1 MSKNNNEKIIP
12 NINLPDKILP
22 NSQNMKNDIM
32 QFKDEILREIK
43 LLKKS
48 VSEKYEFIEILT
60 KEKFSK
66 YDTKLSSYSERINE
80 LKSNTLNT
88 DDLIKEIDA
97 FKEFKNKFRDTM
109 LTLNI
114 KINNMDKET
123 KNDIYRIDGILSDSV
138 IYTGIIGR
146 TSKFKTFHQMVDYLL
161 SQTSQ
166 NLTYREKNNLDL
178 NQLKKKINSMEQE
191 MQSLGVNMSKQISIL
206 FGQKGEE
213 FNSKLKDLLAEYD
226 QKIRNAKEQGDLYI
240 QEIKTTVEKFRE
252 QLDEFINI
260 KNTIS
265 DEIKNEVDKLVK
277 ENEKT
282 NNMFRSNKKEFNLMK
297 DRFTQLSEFIKD
309 VRFRNNLGQ
318 EIKRREFNQISE
330 KVDFSKKQKILS
342 DKNIALYDTKYQND
356 NDLPDFLKSR
366 VNSDESKKILK
377 NKIKGR
383 NNDNISKDNKTSEEY
398 YLEEENTTE
407 KNNNNKFSF
416 EKNFSESNIKKGIR
430 RSNTAKFEFYNF
442 GKFESRDNMDSKLNK
457 NRTSFKQSDS
467 SPKINTNKNI
477 YNKNLESKLFNRRNM
492 MNEEMKNDSKRYL
505 KFQYNKTPQSK
516 ILSGLNNKD
525 NINYKNLSSIQVNTN
540 SILSKLNFDENKKF
554 PTPKS
559 QFAMAEMKKIEP
571 KKSSTSS
578 IFFPKKT
585 TVKNLVRIQSS
596 LTPKYP
602 EIINPIKKSNSIII
616 SSQNNNKTTLEE
628 DKNNTNKKNKLI
640 KKEPIYVYFS
650 YNKNKRNNNLRSHLS
665 PNVKILQH
673 SVENFYENNSE
684 TKNLADMVDNL
695 QKYISGYDNYYA
707 SKNEIRKEKD
717 NRKKNSEYFKYKDFF
732 SEKNSYT
739 NINNMNKKNKKEKTN
754 VINIGFKEKNS

>member
-1 MSKNNNEKIIP
+1 MSKNNNEKIP
-12 NINLPDKILP
+12 NINISDKILP

-213 FNSKLKDLLAEYD
+213 FNSKLKDLLAEYN
-226 QKIRNAKEQGDLYI
+226 QKILKAKEQGDLYI

-318 EIKRREFNQISE
+318 EIKRREFNQISA

-356 NDLPDFLKSR
+356 SDLPDFLKSR

-398 YLEEENTTE
+398 YLEENTTE

-442 GKFESRDNMDSKLNK
+442 GKFESKDNMDSKLNK

-492 MNEEMKNDSKRYL
+492 INEEMKNDSKRYL
-505 KFQYNKTPQSK
+505 KFQYNITPQSK

-707 SKNEIRKEKD
+707 SKNEIRKEKEK
-717 NRKKNSEYFKYKDFF
+717 RKKNSEYFKYKDFF

>member
-1 MSKNNNEKIIP
+1 MSKNDNEKIIP

-66 YDTKLSSYSERINE
+66 YDTKLLSYSERINE

-265 DEIKNEVDKLVK
+265 NEIKNEVDKLVK

-318 EIKRREFNQISE
+318 EIKRREFNQISA

-398 YLEEENTTE
+398 YLEENTTE

-492 MNEEMKNDSKRYL
+492 INEEMKNDSKRYL

>member
-318 EIKRREFNQISE
+318 EIKRKEFNQISA

-356 NDLPDFLKSR
+356 GDFPDFLKSR
-366 VNSDESKKILK
+366 DNSDESKKIMK

-383 NNDNISKDNKTSEEY
+383 NNNNVSKDNKTSEEY
-398 YLEEENTTE
+398 YLEENITE

-416 EKNFSESNIKKGIR
+416 EKNFSDSSIKKGIR

-442 GKFESRDNMDSKLNK
+442 GKFESKDNMDSKLNK
-457 NRTSFKQSDS
+457 NR
-467 SPKINTNKNI
+467 
-477 YNKNLESKLFNRRNM
+477 
-492 MNEEMKNDSKRYL
+492 
-505 KFQYNKTPQSK
+505 
-516 ILSGLNNKD
+516 
-525 NINYKNLSSIQVNTN
+525 
-540 SILSKLNFDENKKF
+540 
-554 PTPKS
+554 
-559 QFAMAEMKKIEP
+559 
-571 KKSSTSS
+571 
-578 IFFPKKT
+578 
-585 TVKNLVRIQSS
+585 
-596 LTPKYP
+596 
-602 EIINPIKKSNSIII
+602 
-616 SSQNNNKTTLEE
+616 
-628 DKNNTNKKNKLI
+628 
-640 KKEPIYVYFS
+640 
-650 YNKNKRNNNLRSHLS
+650 
-665 PNVKILQH
+665 
-673 SVENFYENNSE
+673 
-684 TKNLADMVDNL
+684 
-695 QKYISGYDNYYA
+695 YI
-707 SKNEIRKEKD
+707 
-717 NRKKNSEYFKYKDFF
+717 
-732 SEKNSYT
+732 
-739 NINNMNKKNKKEKTN
+739 
-754 VINIGFKEKNS
+754 

>member
-1 MSKNNNEKIIP
+1 MSKNDNEKIIP

-318 EIKRREFNQISE
+318 EIKRKEFNQISA

-356 NDLPDFLKSR
+356 GDFPDFLKSR
-366 VNSDESKKILK
+366 DNSDESKKIMK

-383 NNDNISKDNKTSEEY
+383 NNNNVSKDNKTSEEY
-398 YLEEENTTE
+398 YLEENITE

-416 EKNFSESNIKKGIR
+416 EKNFSDSSIKKGIR

-442 GKFESRDNMDSKLNK
+442 GKFESKDNMDSKLNK
-457 NRTSFKQSDS
+457 NRASFKQSDS
-467 SPKINTNKNI
+467 SSKIITNKNI

-516 ILSGLNNKD
+516 ILSGLNTKD

-559 QFAMAEMKKIEP
+559 QFAKAEMKKIEP

>member
-1 MSKNNNEKIIP
+1 MSKNDNEKIIP

-318 EIKRREFNQISE
+318 EIKRREFNQISA

-356 NDLPDFLKSR
+356 GDFPDFLKSR
-366 VNSDESKKILK
+366 DNSDESKKIMK

-383 NNDNISKDNKTSEEY
+383 NNNNVSKDNKTSEEY
-398 YLEEENTTE
+398 YLEENITE

-442 GKFESRDNMDSKLNK
+442 GKFESKDNMDSKLNK

>member
-1 MSKNNNEKIIP
+1 MSKNDNEKIIP

-318 EIKRREFNQISE
+318 EIKRKEFNQISA

-356 NDLPDFLKSR
+356 GDFPDFLKSR
-366 VNSDESKKILK
+366 DNSDESKKIMK

-383 NNDNISKDNKTSEEY
+383 NNNNVSKDNKTSEEY
-398 YLEEENTTE
+398 YLEENITE

-416 EKNFSESNIKKGIR
+416 EKNFSDSSIKKGIR

-442 GKFESRDNMDSKLNK
+442 GKFESKDNMDSKLNK
-457 NRTSFKQSDS
+457 NRASFKQSDS
-467 SPKINTNKNI
+467 SSKINTNKNI

-492 MNEEMKNDSKRYL
+492 INEEMKNDSKRYL

-516 ILSGLNNKD
+516 ILSGLNTKD

-559 QFAMAEMKKIEP
+559 QFAKAEMKKIEP

-602 EIINPIKKSNSIII
+602 EIIDPIKKSNSIII

-628 DKNNTNKKNKLI
+628 DKNNTNKKNKSI

>member
-1 MSKNNNEKIIP
+1 MSKNDNEKIIP

-318 EIKRREFNQISE
+318 EIKRKEFNQISA

-356 NDLPDFLKSR
+356 GDFPDFLKIR
-366 VNSDESKKILK
+366 DNSDESKKIMK

-383 NNDNISKDNKTSEEY
+383 NNNNVSKDNKTSEEY
-398 YLEEENTTE
+398 YLEENITE

-416 EKNFSESNIKKGIR
+416 EKNFSDSSIKKGIR

-442 GKFESRDNMDSKLNK
+442 GKFESKDNMDSKLNK
-457 NRTSFKQSDS
+457 NRASFKQSDS
-467 SPKINTNKNI
+467 SSKINTNKNI

-516 ILSGLNNKD
+516 ILSGLNTKD

-559 QFAMAEMKKIEP
+559 QFAKAEMKKIEP

-628 DKNNTNKKNKLI
+628 DKKNTNKKNKPI

-673 SVENFYENNSE
+673 SVENFYGNNSE

>member
-1 MSKNNNEKIIP
+1 MSKNDNEKIIP

-318 EIKRREFNQISE
+318 EIKRKEFNQISA

-356 NDLPDFLKSR
+356 GDFPDFLKSR
-366 VNSDESKKILK
+366 DNSDESKKIMK

-383 NNDNISKDNKTSEEY
+383 NNNNVSKDNKTSEEY
-398 YLEEENTTE
+398 YLEENITE

-416 EKNFSESNIKKGIR
+416 EKNFSDSSIKKGIR

-442 GKFESRDNMDSKLNK
+442 GKFESKDNMDSKLNK
-457 NRTSFKQSDS
+457 NRASFKQSDS
-467 SPKINTNKNI
+467 SSKIITNKNI

-492 MNEEMKNDSKRYL
+492 INEEMKNDSKRYL

-516 ILSGLNNKD
+516 ILSGLNTKD

-707 SKNEIRKEKD
+707 NKNEIRKEKD

>member
-60 KEKFSK
+60 KEEFSK

-318 EIKRREFNQISE
+318 EIKRKEFNQISA

-383 NNDNISKDNKTSEEY
+383 NNDNISKDNKTNEEY
-398 YLEEENTTE
+398 YLEENTTE

-492 MNEEMKNDSKRYL
+492 INEEMKNDSKRYL

-602 EIINPIKKSNSIII
+602 ELINPIKKSNSIII

>member
-1 MSKNNNEKIIP
+1 MSKNDNEKIIP

-318 EIKRREFNQISE
+318 EIKRREFNQISA

-356 NDLPDFLKSR
+356 GDFPDFLKIR
-366 VNSDESKKILK
+366 DNSDESKKIMK

-383 NNDNISKDNKTSEEY
+383 NNNNVSKDNKTSEEY
-398 YLEEENTTE
+398 YLEENITE

-416 EKNFSESNIKKGIR
+416 EKNFSDSSIKKGIR

-442 GKFESRDNMDSKLNK
+442 GKFESKDNMDSKLNK
-457 NRTSFKQSDS
+457 NRASFKQSDS
-467 SPKINTNKNI
+467 SSKINTNKNI

-516 ILSGLNNKD
+516 ILSGLNTKD

>member
-1 MSKNNNEKIIP
+1 MSKNDNEKIIP

-318 EIKRREFNQISE
+318 EIKRREFNQISA

-356 NDLPDFLKSR
+356 SDLPDFLKSR

-398 YLEEENTTE
+398 YLEENTTE

-442 GKFESRDNMDSKLNK
+442 GKFESKDNMDSKLNK

-492 MNEEMKNDSKRYL
+492 INEEMKNDSKRYL

-628 DKNNTNKKNKLI
+628 DKNNTNKKNKPI

-707 SKNEIRKEKD
+707 NKNEIMKEKEK
-717 NRKKNSEYFKYKDFF
+717 RKKNSEYFKYKDFF

>member
-1 MSKNNNEKIIP
+1 MSKNDNEKIIP

-318 EIKRREFNQISE
+318 EIKRKEFNQISA

-356 NDLPDFLKSR
+356 GDFPDFLKSR
-366 VNSDESKKILK
+366 DNSDESKKIMK

-383 NNDNISKDNKTSEEY
+383 NNNNVSKDNKTSEEY
-398 YLEEENTTE
+398 YLEENITE

-416 EKNFSESNIKKGIR
+416 EKNFSDSSIKKGIR

-442 GKFESRDNMDSKLNK
+442 GKFESKDNMDSKLNK
-457 NRTSFKQSDS
+457 NRASFKQSDS
-467 SPKINTNKNI
+467 SSKINTNKNI

-516 ILSGLNNKD
+516 ILSGLNTKD

-559 QFAMAEMKKIEP
+559 QFAKAEMKKIEP

-602 EIINPIKKSNSIII
+602 KIINPIKKSNSIII

>member
-398 YLEEENTTE
+398 YLEENTTE

-442 GKFESRDNMDSKLNK
+442 GKFESKDNMDSKLNK

-492 MNEEMKNDSKRYL
+492 INEEMKNDSKRYL

>member
-1 MSKNNNEKIIP
+1 MSKNNNEKIP
-12 NINLPDKILP
+12 NINISDKILP

-213 FNSKLKDLLAEYD
+213 FNSKLKDLLAEYN
-226 QKIRNAKEQGDLYI
+226 QKILKAKEQGDLYI

-318 EIKRREFNQISE
+318 EIKRREFNQISA

-356 NDLPDFLKSR
+356 SDLPDFLKSR

-398 YLEEENTTE
+398 YLEENTTE

-442 GKFESRDNMDSKLNK
+442 GKFESKDNMDSKLNK

-492 MNEEMKNDSKRYL
+492 INEEMKNDSKRYL
-505 KFQYNKTPQSK
+505 KFQYNITPQSK

>member
-318 EIKRREFNQISE
+318 EIKRKEFNQISA

-356 NDLPDFLKSR
+356 GDFPDFLKSR
-366 VNSDESKKILK
+366 DNSDESKKIMK

-383 NNDNISKDNKTSEEY
+383 NNNNVSKDNKTSEEY
-398 YLEEENTTE
+398 YLEENITE

-416 EKNFSESNIKKGIR
+416 EKNFSDSSIKKGIR
-430 RSNTAKFEFYNF
+430 RSNTVKFEFYNF
-442 GKFESRDNMDSKLNK
+442 GKFESKDNMDSKLNK
-457 NRTSFKQSDS
+457 NRASFKQSDS
-467 SPKINTNKNI
+467 SSKINTNKNI

-516 ILSGLNNKD
+516 ILSGLNTKD

-628 DKNNTNKKNKLI
+628 DKNNTNKKNKSI

>member
-1 MSKNNNEKIIP
+1 MSKNDNEKIIP

-398 YLEEENTTE
+398 YLEENTTE

-442 GKFESRDNMDSKLNK
+442 GKFESKDNMDSKLNK
-457 NRTSFKQSDS
+457 NRASFKQSDS
-467 SPKINTNKNI
+467 SSKINTNKNI

-559 QFAMAEMKKIEP
+559 QFSMAEMKKIEP

>member
-1 MSKNNNEKIIP
+1 MSKNDNEKIIP

-318 EIKRREFNQISE
+318 EIKRREFNQISA

-356 NDLPDFLKSR
+356 SDLPDFLKSR

-398 YLEEENTTE
+398 YLEENTTE

-442 GKFESRDNMDSKLNK
+442 GKFESKDNMDSKLNK

-492 MNEEMKNDSKRYL
+492 INEEMKNDSKRYL

-628 DKNNTNKKNKLI
+628 DKNNTNKKNKPI

>member
-1 MSKNNNEKIIP
+1 MSKNDNEKIIP

-318 EIKRREFNQISE
+318 EIKRKEFNQISA

-356 NDLPDFLKSR
+356 GDFPDFLKSR
-366 VNSDESKKILK
+366 DNSDESKKIMK

-383 NNDNISKDNKTSEEY
+383 NNNNVSKDNKTSEEY
-398 YLEEENTTE
+398 YLEENITE

-416 EKNFSESNIKKGIR
+416 EKNFSDSSIKKGIR

-442 GKFESRDNMDSKLNK
+442 GKFESKDNMDSKLNK

-516 ILSGLNNKD
+516 ILSGLNTKD

-559 QFAMAEMKKIEP
+559 QFAKAEMKKIEP

>member
-1 MSKNNNEKIIP
+1 MSKNDNEKIIP

-318 EIKRREFNQISE
+318 EIKRREFNQISA

-356 NDLPDFLKSR
+356 SDLPDFLKSR

-398 YLEEENTTE
+398 YLEENTTE

-442 GKFESRDNMDSKLNK
+442 GKFESKDNMDSKLNK

-467 SPKINTNKNI
+467 SPKINKNKNI

-492 MNEEMKNDSKRYL
+492 INEEMKNDSKRYL

-559 QFAMAEMKKIEP
+559 QFAKAEMKKIEP

-739 NINNMNKKNKKEKTN
+739 NNNNMNKKNKKEKTN

>member
-1 MSKNNNEKIIP
+1 MSKNDNEKIIP

-318 EIKRREFNQISE
+318 EIKRREFNQISA
-330 KVDFSKKQKILS
+330 KIDFSKKQKILS

-356 NDLPDFLKSR
+356 SDLQDFLKSR

-398 YLEEENTTE
+398 YLEENTTE

-442 GKFESRDNMDSKLNK
+442 GKFESKDNMDSKLNK

-492 MNEEMKNDSKRYL
+492 INEEMKNDSKRYL

>member
-1 MSKNNNEKIIP
+1 MSKNNNEKIP
-12 NINLPDKILP
+12 NINISDKILP

-318 EIKRREFNQISE
+318 EIKRREFNQISS

-356 NDLPDFLKSR
+356 SDLPDFLKSR

-383 NNDNISKDNKTSEEY
+383 NSDNISKDNKTSEEY
-398 YLEEENTTE
+398 YLEENTTE

-492 MNEEMKNDSKRYL
+492 INEEMKNDSKRYL

-516 ILSGLNNKD
+516 ILSGLNTKD

-578 IFFPKKT
+578 IFFQKKT

>member
-12 NINLPDKILP
+12 NINISDKILP

-318 EIKRREFNQISE
+318 EIKRREFNQISA

-356 NDLPDFLKSR
+356 SDLPDFLKSR

-383 NNDNISKDNKTSEEY
+383 NSDNISKDNKTSEEY
-398 YLEEENTTE
+398 YLEENTTE

-442 GKFESRDNMDSKLNK
+442 GKFESKDNMDSKLNK

-492 MNEEMKNDSKRYL
+492 INEEMKNDSKRYL

-739 NINNMNKKNKKEKTN
+739 NINSMNKKYKKEKTN

>member
-1 MSKNNNEKIIP
+1 MSKNDNEKIIP

-318 EIKRREFNQISE
+318 EIKRREFNQISA

-342 DKNIALYDTKYQND
+342 DKNIVLYDTKYQND

-398 YLEEENTTE
+398 YLEENTTE
-407 KNNNNKFSF
+407 KNNNKFSF

-442 GKFESRDNMDSKLNK
+442 GKFESKDNMDSKLNK

-492 MNEEMKNDSKRYL
+492 INEEMKNDSKRYL

-754 VINIGFKEKNS
+754 VINIGFKEKNC

>member
-318 EIKRREFNQISE
+318 EIKRKEFNQISA

-356 NDLPDFLKSR
+356 GDFPDFLKSR
-366 VNSDESKKILK
+366 DNSDESKKIMK

-383 NNDNISKDNKTSEEY
+383 NNNNVSKDNKTSEEY
-398 YLEEENTTE
+398 YLEENITE

-416 EKNFSESNIKKGIR
+416 EKNFSDSSIKKGIR

-442 GKFESRDNMDSKLNK
+442 GKFESKDNMDSKLNK

-492 MNEEMKNDSKRYL
+492 INEEMKNDSKRYL

-516 ILSGLNNKD
+516 ILSGLNTKD

-559 QFAMAEMKKIEP
+559 QFAKAEMKKIEP

-616 SSQNNNKTTLEE
+616 SSQNNKKTTLEE

>member
-1 MSKNNNEKIIP
+1 MSKNDNEKIIP

-88 DDLIKEIDA
+88 DGLIKEIDA

-213 FNSKLKDLLAEYD
+213 FNSKLKDLLAEYN
-226 QKIRNAKEQGDLYI
+226 QKILKAKEQGDLYI

-318 EIKRREFNQISE
+318 EIKRREFNQISA

-356 NDLPDFLKSR
+356 SDLPDFLKSR

-383 NNDNISKDNKTSEEY
+383 NSDNISKGNKTSEEY
-398 YLEEENTTE
+398 YLDENTTE

-442 GKFESRDNMDSKLNK
+442 GKFESKDNMDSKLNK

-492 MNEEMKNDSKRYL
+492 INEEMKNDSKRYL

>member
-48 VSEKYEFIEILT
+48 VSENYEFIEILT

-398 YLEEENTTE
+398 YLEENTTE

-442 GKFESRDNMDSKLNK
+442 GKFESKDNMDSKLNK
-457 NRTSFKQSDS
+457 NRASFKQSDS
-467 SPKINTNKNI
+467 SSKINTNKNI

-707 SKNEIRKEKD
+707 NKNEIMKEKEKI
-717 NRKKNSEYFKYKDFF
+717 KKNSEYFKYKDFF

-754 VINIGFKEKNS
+754 VINIGFN

>member
-1 MSKNNNEKIIP
+1 MSKNDNEKIIP

-318 EIKRREFNQISE
+318 EIKRREFNQISA

-356 NDLPDFLKSR
+356 SDLPDFLKSR

-398 YLEEENTTE
+398 YLEENTTE

-442 GKFESRDNMDSKLNK
+442 GKFESKDNMDSKLNK

-492 MNEEMKNDSKRYL
+492 INEEMKNDSKRYL

-516 ILSGLNNKD
+516 ILSGLNTKD

-559 QFAMAEMKKIEP
+559 QFAKAEMKKIEP

-628 DKNNTNKKNKLI
+628 DKNNTNKKNKPI

-707 SKNEIRKEKD
+707 NKNEIMKEKEK
-717 NRKKNSEYFKYKDFF
+717 RKKNSEYFKYKDFF

>member
-1 MSKNNNEKIIP
+1 MSKNDNEKIIP

-398 YLEEENTTE
+398 YLEENTTE

-442 GKFESRDNMDSKLNK
+442 GKFESKDNMDSKLNK
-457 NRTSFKQSDS
+457 NRASFKQSDS
-467 SPKINTNKNI
+467 SSKINTNKNI

>member
-12 NINLPDKILP
+12 NINISDKILP

-318 EIKRREFNQISE
+318 EIKRREFNQISA

-398 YLEEENTTE
+398 YLEENTTE

-442 GKFESRDNMDSKLNK
+442 GKFESKDNMDSKLNK

-492 MNEEMKNDSKRYL
+492 INEEMKNDSKRYL

-602 EIINPIKKSNSIII
+602 EIIDPIKKSNSIII

-707 SKNEIRKEKD
+707 NKNEIMKEKEKI
-717 NRKKNSEYFKYKDFF
+717 KKNSEYFKYKDFF

>member
-1 MSKNNNEKIIP
+1 MSKNDNEKIIP

-398 YLEEENTTE
+398 YLEENTTE

-442 GKFESRDNMDSKLNK
+442 GKFESKDNMDSKLNK

-492 MNEEMKNDSKRYL
+492 INEEMKNDSKRYL

>member
-1 MSKNNNEKIIP
+1 MSKNDNEKIIP

-318 EIKRREFNQISE
+318 EIKRKEFNQISA

-356 NDLPDFLKSR
+356 GDFPDFLKSR
-366 VNSDESKKILK
+366 DNSDESKKIMK

-383 NNDNISKDNKTSEEY
+383 NNNNVSKDNKTSEEY
-398 YLEEENTTE
+398 YLEENITE

-416 EKNFSESNIKKGIR
+416 EKNFSDSSIKKGIR

-442 GKFESRDNMDSKLNK
+442 GKFESKDNMDSKLNK
-457 NRTSFKQSDS
+457 NRASFKQSDS
-467 SPKINTNKNI
+467 SSKIITNKNI

-516 ILSGLNNKD
+516 ILSGLNTKD

>member
-318 EIKRREFNQISE
+318 EIKRREFNQISA

-342 DKNIALYDTKYQND
+342 DKNI
-356 NDLPDFLKSR
+356 
-366 VNSDESKKILK
+366 
-377 NKIKGR
+377 
-383 NNDNISKDNKTSEEY
+383 
-398 YLEEENTTE
+398 
-407 KNNNNKFSF
+407 
-416 EKNFSESNIKKGIR
+416 
-430 RSNTAKFEFYNF
+430 
-442 GKFESRDNMDSKLNK
+442 
-457 NRTSFKQSDS
+457 
-467 SPKINTNKNI
+467 
-477 YNKNLESKLFNRRNM
+477 
-492 MNEEMKNDSKRYL
+492 
-505 KFQYNKTPQSK
+505 
-516 ILSGLNNKD
+516 
-525 NINYKNLSSIQVNTN
+525 
-540 SILSKLNFDENKKF
+540 
-554 PTPKS
+554 
-559 QFAMAEMKKIEP
+559 
-571 KKSSTSS
+571 
-578 IFFPKKT
+578 
-585 TVKNLVRIQSS
+585 
-596 LTPKYP
+596 
-602 EIINPIKKSNSIII
+602 
-616 SSQNNNKTTLEE
+616 
-628 DKNNTNKKNKLI
+628 
-640 KKEPIYVYFS
+640 
-650 YNKNKRNNNLRSHLS
+650 
-665 PNVKILQH
+665 
-673 SVENFYENNSE
+673 
-684 TKNLADMVDNL
+684 
-695 QKYISGYDNYYA
+695 
-707 SKNEIRKEKD
+707 
-717 NRKKNSEYFKYKDFF
+717 
-732 SEKNSYT
+732 
-739 NINNMNKKNKKEKTN
+739 
-754 VINIGFKEKNS
+754 

>member
-1 MSKNNNEKIIP
+1 MSKNDNEKIIP

-48 VSEKYEFIEILT
+48 VSEKYEFIELLT

-213 FNSKLKDLLAEYD
+213 FNSKLKDLLAEYN
-226 QKIRNAKEQGDLYI
+226 QKILKAKEQGDLYI

-318 EIKRREFNQISE
+318 EIKRKEFNQISA

-356 NDLPDFLKSR
+356 GDFPDFLKSR
-366 VNSDESKKILK
+366 DNSDESKKIMK

-383 NNDNISKDNKTSEEY
+383 NNNNVSKDNKTSEEY
-398 YLEEENTTE
+398 YLEENITE

-416 EKNFSESNIKKGIR
+416 EKNFSDSSIKKGIR

-442 GKFESRDNMDSKLNK
+442 GKFESKDNMDSKLNK
-457 NRTSFKQSDS
+457 NRASFKQSDS
-467 SPKINTNKNI
+467 SSKINTNKNI

-516 ILSGLNNKD
+516 ILSGLNTKD

-650 YNKNKRNNNLRSHLS
+650 YNKNKRNNNLGSHLS

>member
-1 MSKNNNEKIIP
+1 MSKNDNEKIIP

-282 NNMFRSNKKEFNLMK
+282 NNMFHSNKKEFNLMK

-318 EIKRREFNQISE
+318 EIKRKEFNQISA

-356 NDLPDFLKSR
+356 GDFPDFLKIR
-366 VNSDESKKILK
+366 DNSDESKKIMK

-383 NNDNISKDNKTSEEY
+383 NNNNVSKDNKTSEEY
-398 YLEEENTTE
+398 YLEENITE

-416 EKNFSESNIKKGIR
+416 EKNFSDSSIKKGIR

-442 GKFESRDNMDSKLNK
+442 GKFESKDNTDSKLNK
-457 NRTSFKQSDS
+457 NRASFKQSDS
-467 SPKINTNKNI
+467 SSKINTNKNI

-516 ILSGLNNKD
+516 ILSGLNTKD

-559 QFAMAEMKKIEP
+559 QFAKAEMKKIEP

-739 NINNMNKKNKKEKTN
+739 NINNMNKKK
-754 VINIGFKEKNS
+754 

>member
-1 MSKNNNEKIIP
+1 MSKNNNEKIP
-12 NINLPDKILP
+12 NINISDKILP

-213 FNSKLKDLLAEYD
+213 FNSKLKDLLAEYN
-226 QKIRNAKEQGDLYI
+226 QKILKAKEQGDLYI

-318 EIKRREFNQISE
+318 EIKRREFNQISA

-383 NNDNISKDNKTSEEY
+383 NSDNISKDNKTSEEY
-398 YLEEENTTE
+398 YLEENTTE

-442 GKFESRDNMDSKLNK
+442 GKFESKDNMDSKLNK

-492 MNEEMKNDSKRYL
+492 INEEMKNDSKRYL

-739 NINNMNKKNKKEKTN
+739 NINSMNKKYKKEKTN

>member
-1 MSKNNNEKIIP
+1 MSKNDNEKIIP

-318 EIKRREFNQISE
+318 EIKRKEFNQISA

-356 NDLPDFLKSR
+356 GDFPDFLKIR
-366 VNSDESKKILK
+366 DNSDESKKIMK

-383 NNDNISKDNKTSEEY
+383 NNNNVSKDNKTSEEY
-398 YLEEENTTE
+398 YLEENITE

-416 EKNFSESNIKKGIR
+416 EKNFSDSSIKKGIR

-442 GKFESRDNMDSKLNK
+442 GKFESKDNMDSKLNK

-477 YNKNLESKLFNRRNM
+477 CNKNLESKLFNRRNM

-516 ILSGLNNKD
+516 ILSGLNTKD

-559 QFAMAEMKKIEP
+559 QFAKAEMKKIEP

-628 DKNNTNKKNKLI
+628 DKKNTNKKNKPI

>member
-1 MSKNNNEKIIP
+1 MSKNDNEKIIP

-66 YDTKLSSYSERINE
+66 YDTKLLSYSERINE

-265 DEIKNEVDKLVK
+265 NEIKNEVDKLVK

-318 EIKRREFNQISE
+318 EIKRREFNQISA

-398 YLEEENTTE
+398 YLEENTTE

-442 GKFESRDNMDSKLNK
+442 GKFESKDNMDSKLNK
-457 NRTSFKQSDS
+457 NRASFKQSDS
-467 SPKINTNKNI
+467 SSKINTNKNI

>member
-1 MSKNNNEKIIP
+1 MSKNDNEKIIP

-48 VSEKYEFIEILT
+48 VSENYEFIEILT

-66 YDTKLSSYSERINE
+66 YDTKLSSYSDRINE

-318 EIKRREFNQISE
+318 EIKRKEFNQISA

-356 NDLPDFLKSR
+356 GDFPDFLKSR

-398 YLEEENTTE
+398 YLEENTTE

-492 MNEEMKNDSKRYL
+492 INEEMKNDSKRYL

>member
-1 MSKNNNEKIIP
+1 MSKNDNEKIIP

-318 EIKRREFNQISE
+318 EIKRKEFNQISA

-356 NDLPDFLKSR
+356 GDFPDFLKSR
-366 VNSDESKKILK
+366 DNSDESKKIMK

-383 NNDNISKDNKTSEEY
+383 NNNNVSKDNKTSEEY
-398 YLEEENTTE
+398 YLEENITE

-416 EKNFSESNIKKGIR
+416 EKNFSDSSIKKGIR

-442 GKFESRDNMDSKLNK
+442 GKFESKDNMDSKLNK
-457 NRTSFKQSDS
+457 NRASFKQSDS
-467 SPKINTNKNI
+467 SSKIITNKNI

-492 MNEEMKNDSKRYL
+492 INEEMKNDSKRYL

-516 ILSGLNNKD
+516 ILSGLNTKD

-559 QFAMAEMKKIEP
+559 QFAKAEMKKIEP
-571 KKSSTSS
+571 KK
-578 IFFPKKT
+578 
-585 TVKNLVRIQSS
+585 
-596 LTPKYP
+596 
-602 EIINPIKKSNSIII
+602 
-616 SSQNNNKTTLEE
+616 
-628 DKNNTNKKNKLI
+628 
-640 KKEPIYVYFS
+640 
-650 YNKNKRNNNLRSHLS
+650 H
-665 PNVKILQH
+665 H
-673 SVENFYENNSE
+673 
-684 TKNLADMVDNL
+684 
-695 QKYISGYDNYYA
+695 
-707 SKNEIRKEKD
+707 
-717 NRKKNSEYFKYKDFF
+717 
-732 SEKNSYT
+732 
-739 NINNMNKKNKKEKTN
+739 
-754 VINIGFKEKNS
+754 